1 MILSN
6 DTAVQLLNLWKT
18 KKVGLE
24 GNILKVIQ
32 TKDEEFQ
39 KYIDEAKQRDND
51 QRRKRLEV
59 TKQVQSQNK
68 DLIESQADR
77 EKLMIESILLV
88 DDEDLFHLVFEDS
101 CSLLDITLSLQSL
114 TSSDEA
120 DRLFKKWFNEG
131 PVDERPECVFVDLN
145 IIGSSFDGIEL
156 IRKIN
161 TEYGNGVVIGIIS
174 SSDDKQEIDKAK
186 SVGAQFWII
195 KSDEIEPRLEAFRR
209 DYQGYK
215 NKTAPFKVYK
225 WF

>member
-1 MILSN
+1 MI
-6 DTAVQLLNLWKT
+6 D
-18 KKVGLE
+18 
-24 GNILKVIQ
+24 
-32 TKDEEFQ
+32 
-39 KYIDEAKQRDND
+39 
-51 QRRKRLEV
+51 
-59 TKQVQSQNK
+59 
-68 DLIESQADR
+68 
-77 EKLMIESILLV
+77 SILLV

-131 PVDERPECVFVDLN
+131 LVEERPECVFVDLN

-186 SVGAQFWII
+186 AVGAQFWII
-195 KSDEIEPRLEAFRR
+195 KSDDIEPRLEEFRK
-209 DYQGYK
+209 DYEGYK
-215 NKTAPFKVYK
+215 NRTNPFKVYK
-225 WF
+225 

>member
-1 MILSN
+1 
-6 DTAVQLLNLWKT
+6 
-18 KKVGLE
+18 
-24 GNILKVIQ
+24 
-32 TKDEEFQ
+32 
-39 KYIDEAKQRDND
+39 
-51 QRRKRLEV
+51 
-59 TKQVQSQNK
+59 
-68 DLIESQADR
+68 
-77 EKLMIESILLV
+77 
-88 DDEDLFHLVFEDS
+88 LVFEDS

-131 PVDERPECVFVDLN
+131 MQEDKPECVFVDLN

-195 KSDEIEPRLEAFRR
+195 KSDEIEPRLESFRR

-225 WF
+225 